1 VSTGSVITQCEPPLA
16 VHVADSVR
24 LEQAARHNYP
34 FIWRCLRRFG
44 IRPDSAVDDATQ
56 RVFEVAARK
65 RHRIEPGHERAF
77 FFKTALLVAAETRR
91 QQRQRREV
99 SDEEALLGRSDPSP
113 RPDDLTEQRRFRQ
126 LLDAALDR
134 MPMELRAVFVLFELE
149 ELPGAEIARLLEIPR
164 GTVASRLR
172 RAREQF
178 RKEARRLRAASLH
191 GGG

>member
-1 VSTGSVITQCEPPLA
+1 MSTGSVITQCEPPLA
-16 VHVADSVR
+16 VEVADSVR
-24 LEQAARHNYP
+24 LEQEARHSYQ

-44 IRPDSAVDDATQ
+44 INPDCAVDDATQ
-56 RVFEVAARK
+56 RVFEVAAKK
-65 RHRIEPGHERAF
+65 RHRIEPGRERAF

-91 QQRQRREV
+91 QQRQQREV
-99 SDEEALLGRSDPSP
+99 TDEEALLGKADPGP
-113 RPDDLTEQRRFRQ
+113 RPDTLAEQRRFRL

-134 MPMELRAVFVLFELE
+134 MPMDLRTVFVLFELE
-149 ELPGAEIARLLEIPR
+149 ELPGAEIARLLEIPH